1 MALQEEETQQLQ
13 IPPMLLDAL
22 FCAEESFEEENG
34 VEEGE
39 KESEN
44 YDENVKKH
52 SFFPFGFARE

>member
-13 IPPMLLDAL
+13 SPPMLLGAL

-34 VEEGE
+34 AEEVE

-52 SFFPFGFARE
+52 SFFPLVLLE